1 MDPREFVSYV
11 YMRFSQ
17 IINKLE
23 NLENTLSDQDCSN
36 KILRS
41 MWKEWQSK
49 MIAIKESK
57 DVKTL
62 DISTIFGKLN
72 EHEHELKR
80 LEASEINVKKEG
92 KD

>member
-1 MDPREFVSYV
+1 
-11 YMRFSQ
+11 
-17 IINKLE
+17 
-23 NLENTLSDQDCSN
+23 
-36 KILRS
+36 
-41 MWKEWQSK
+41 

-62 DISTIFGKLN
+62 DISIIFGKLN